1 MNLAGLIYLLGSWI
15 RYANNNQSEVFCD
28 SCIHV
33 GTGFSSQR
41 LGRSRN
47 LCAYS
52 DPITNCVGPIIY
64 NERRN
69 TMTYGPI
76 DFIAIEFKTD
86 QLTGESLPALLELVK
101 KKIIRV
107 IDLVII
113 LKEQDGSYQVL
124 EMEELAPDILAIFDP
139 LEIDIS
145 GIIQVED
152 IEVIAEAMEANTT
165 AALLL
170 FENLWAIKFGE
181 AVLRASGRMVMYDRI
196 PFEVVNETLEIFA
209 QAVV

>member
-1 MNLAGLIYLLGSWI
+1 
-15 RYANNNQSEVFCD
+15 
-28 SCIHV
+28 
-33 GTGFSSQR
+33 
-41 LGRSRN
+41 
-47 LCAYS
+47 
-52 DPITNCVGPIIY
+52 
-64 NERRN
+64 
-69 TMTYGPI
+69 MTYGPI
-76 DFIAIEFKTD
+76 DFIALEFKTD

-113 LKEQDGSYQVL
+113 LKDQGGDYQVL
-124 EMEELAPDILAIFDP
+124 EMEELAPDILAVFDP

-152 IEVIAEAMEANTT
+152 IEVIADAMEDNTT

-170 FENLWAIKFGE
+170 FENLWAIEFGD
-181 AVLRASGRMVMYDRI
+181 AVVRSSGRMVMYDRI

-209 QAVV
+209 QAEA

>member
-1 MNLAGLIYLLGSWI
+1 
-15 RYANNNQSEVFCD
+15 
-28 SCIHV
+28 
-33 GTGFSSQR
+33 
-41 LGRSRN
+41 
-47 LCAYS
+47 
-52 DPITNCVGPIIY
+52 
-64 NERRN
+64 
-69 TMTYGPI
+69 MTYGPI

-124 EMEELAPDILAIFDP
+124 DMEELAPDILAIFDP

-209 QAVV
+209 QAEV